1 MPLEGVGWGVWGR
14 AVVHHLPST
23 GGCTREADGDR
34 GVLGSLCH
42 VPTKKQM
49 MIARRVL
56 CFEERVLPEQKKN
69 QHGNAVTSPFRVC
82 LPGPSEN
89 RHRPPQPA
97 PGGRRREAVREPH
110 GELRA
115 WWRGR
120 SAAGRGRT
128 GAHPPEAPRR
138 PSWRPRTASKTAKKK
153 TPR

>member
-1 MPLEGVGWGVWGR
+1 MSLEGVGWGVWGR

-42 VPTKKQM
+42 VPTEKQM

-56 CFEERVLPEQKKN
+56 CFEERVLPEQKK
-69 QHGNAVTSPFRVC
+69 TSTGMLSPLRSGFAFPALRRTDT
-82 LPGPSEN
+82 G
-89 RHRPPQPA
+89 PPQPA

-120 SAAGRGRT
+120 SAAGRSRP

-138 PSWRPRTASKTAKKK
+138 PSWRPR
-153 TPR
+153 RRRWQ